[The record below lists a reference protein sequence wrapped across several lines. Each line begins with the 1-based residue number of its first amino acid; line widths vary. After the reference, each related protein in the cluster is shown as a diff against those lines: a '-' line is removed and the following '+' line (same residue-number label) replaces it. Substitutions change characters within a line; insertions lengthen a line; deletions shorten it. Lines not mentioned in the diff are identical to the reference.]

1 MGSWDSDFAEQVVY
15 NRALTDAEIIALENY
30 LSSKWG
36 V

>member
-1 MGSWDSDFAEQVVY
+1 MSAFDGDLAEQVIY
-15 NRALTDAEIIALENY
+15 NRALTDAEIVALENY